1 MKHTLP
7 VRVRLG
13 PFELDLK
20 AGELCRG
27 KLKII
32 LQEQPFQILGMLV
45 ERDGE
50 LVARDEI
57 QKKLWPNDTVVEF
70 DHSINAAIKKLRQAL
85 GDSADEPEVYR
96 DRCPS
101 RLSAAGSGGTD
112 GCGGEGFF
120 GVRPAWTGLG
130 PRAKTG
136 RSGNNSPGIRRS
148 YRQEG
153 FTLPRA

>member
-85 GDSADEPEVYR
+85 GDSADEPKYIETVARRGYR
-96 DRCPS
+96 LLVRVE
-101 RLSAAGSGGTD
+101 RMVVAAKDSSESDQPGPGSD
-112 GCGGEGFF
+112 
-120 GVRPAWTGLG
+120 PGLKQG
-130 PRAKTG
+130 ARETIP
-136 RSGNNSPGIRRS
+136 
-148 YRQEG
+148 Q
-153 FTLPRA
+153 